1 MSADVFILS
10 PSLSLCDSL
19 SHSISLS
26 LFLSASSYFLL
37 FLSFFL
43 CLYLPLS
50 LCFLASQQIKFNG
63 RVTSNKS
70 LILPESFFSCL
81 MSKGVRQDVFSVLL
95 TAPPTP
101 HLARILGSCSSPPL
115 VSCFQFFF
123 LKANKIFFNFGKR
136 QFVPVS
142 KCDPIRSIKYKR
154 E

>member
-37 FLSFFL
+37 FLCFFL

-50 LCFLASQQIKFNG
+50 LCFLASQQIKFND

-95 TAPPTP
+95 TAPPP

-123 LKANKIFFNFGKR
+123 KGKQNIFQLGQKAVCARF
-136 QFVPVS
+136 
-142 KCDPIRSIKYKR
+142 
-154 E
+154 